1 MASTSPFKPF
11 PRSNLLDPQAQ
22 EFHPS
27 ITQTPPPPPHIYHP
41 YPSLPF
47 FPPPPPPLPD
57 TPPSR
62 SLLLCQ
68 LPPTATEPA
77 VRAEMEPFGAVWA
90 VETHRAAEGIVTVH
104 FFDQRHA
111 EAALAAVLDQHVRH
125 QQYCFYT
132 SSWAVPPPHVWAQ
145 FAPPMFGPNDG
156 SLVVFNV
163 DPSLSSDAFR
173 ALFEVFGDVK
183 GLRETKRH
191 HQRFI
196 EFFDVRDAAKALA
209 EVNGKEIHGRRV
221 VVHFGGGGGRRP
233 FFASTTTTTNR
244 RPSYGGG
251 SSSSSTSIQREP
263 KKNAKS
269 QYRQAVGL
277 SGTKKK
283 SQSSAPPKRAS
294 DSRFK
299 FKEGSSEETT
309 SQRRDCRTT
318 VMIKNIPNKYS
329 NKCNVGYGFVN
340 MTSPEATWRLY
351 KAFHDQPWEV
361 FNSRKICEVTYAR
374 LQGLKALKEHFKNSK
389 FACDIDEYLPVVFD
403 PPRDGGE
410 NLTEPVP
417 IVGCPVTT
425 IGRQMSI
432 LLRRSES
439 TDGGD
444 SSAPSDE
451 PCEGGGDGDGG
462 DSDVES

>member
-1 MASTSPFKPF
+1 
-11 PRSNLLDPQAQ
+11 
-22 EFHPS
+22 
-27 ITQTPPPPPHIYHP
+27 
-41 YPSLPF
+41 
-47 FPPPPPPLPD
+47 
-57 TPPSR
+57 
-62 SLLLCQ
+62 
-68 LPPTATEPA
+68 
-77 VRAEMEPFGAVWA
+77 MEPFGAVWA

-111 EAALAAVLDQHVRH
+111 EAALAAIRDQHLRH
-125 QQYCFYT
+125 QQYCFYI
-132 SSWAVPPPHVWAQ
+132 SNWAVPPPHVWAQ

-191 HQRFI
+191 HRRLI

-221 VVHFGGGGGRRP
+221 VVHFGGGGRRP
-233 FFASTTTTTNR
+233 FFASTTTNR
-244 RPSYGGG
+244 RPSHGGG

-299 FKEGSSEETT
+299 FNEGSLEETT

-329 NKCNVGYGFVN
+329 QKLLLNMLDNHCVHCNEKMSVVDGDHQQQQKQQPFSSYDFVYLPIDFNNKCNVGYGFVN

-389 FACDIDEYLPVVFD
+389 FACDTDEYLPVVFD

-425 IGRQMSI
+425 IGPQMSI

-462 DSDVES
+462 DNDVES